1 MSFTTAKVWDLQLTR
16 AIRRYRFGY
25 VFGVVLCVVSCMVF
39 VFVVWRG
46 WSVISGNAN
55 PLSVFWDF
63 LWAEEIALVPSVEIK
78 LMYVVVLAGGLMFL
92 GVGVIAFSRQWFFLP
107 GKTMK
112 LQCPFCKKFWR
123 AGYNSGQV
131 LCPHC
136 RHLVHPKIAEE

>member
-1 MSFTTAKVWDLQLTR
+1 VWDLQLTR